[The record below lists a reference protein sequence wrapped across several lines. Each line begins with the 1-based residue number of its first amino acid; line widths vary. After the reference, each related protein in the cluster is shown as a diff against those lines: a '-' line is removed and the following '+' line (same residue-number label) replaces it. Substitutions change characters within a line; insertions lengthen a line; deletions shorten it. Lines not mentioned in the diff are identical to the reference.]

1 MAKKNAISLHF
12 LWLKFEI
19 SPLGLFWGRFG
30 VGLVSVW
37 GRLGVLYR
45 GSLGAALGGTQDV
58 SQVGSE
64 GVFDLALS

>member
-1 MAKKNAISLHF
+1 MAKKCNFPQFSVAK
-12 LWLKFEI
+12 KFEI
-19 SPLGLFWGRFG
+19 SPLGSFWCRFG

-45 GSLGAALGGTQDV
+45 GSLGAELGG

-64 GVFDLALS
+64 GAFGLALS

>member
-1 MAKKNAISLHF
+1 MAKKCNFPQFSVAK
-12 LWLKFEI
+12 KFEI
-19 SPLGLFWGRFG
+19 FPLVLFGGRFG

-37 GRLGVLYR
+37 GRFWVSYQ

-64 GVFDLALS
+64 GVFGLALS